1 MYTHF
6 FIFNKI
12 ILEVPRLYAFQ
23 PKFAR
28 SAVSVSLGCRE
39 EMSTNLFPRH
49 GSNQQRAPYWFD
61 EREIQLLSLLC
72 TLYSLNRQLKQA
84 PDHFRNFKFTI
95 NSQVKQK
102 KSHAKSPKAKE

>member
-6 FIFNKI
+6 LIFNKI
-12 ILEVPRLYAFQ
+12 IEVPRLCAFQ